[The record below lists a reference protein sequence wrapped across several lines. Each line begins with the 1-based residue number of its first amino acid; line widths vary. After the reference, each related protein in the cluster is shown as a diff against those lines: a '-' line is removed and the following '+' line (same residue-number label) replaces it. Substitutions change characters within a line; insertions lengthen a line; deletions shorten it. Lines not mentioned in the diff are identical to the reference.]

1 LGTPRRT
8 LPAPWGSF
16 LFVGEQMTNGK
27 LSSKDILK
35 LINKKA
41 GRTIAF
47 TGDQENP
54 ADVKDWISTGSRWL
68 DSITCRGQLAG
79 IPVGR
84 CTEIAGLESSGK
96 SYMAGQVAREAQKKN
111 IKVLY
116 FDSESTMSK
125 EFLEKLGCTVDG
137 EDSVII
143 IQPDDIEQVLES
155 METVMAGDPDTR
167 FLFIIDSLAM
177 TPCRAD
183 LEKDFNPQ
191 SSMAQ
196 MPRVLSLGMKKLVVS
211 LSRTQSTLLV
221 LNQLKTNIN
230 VSNPMMMLSQP
241 WFTPGGKAM
250 IYAYSLRIW
259 LTGLKG
265 KKTFVEDEAGFRIGS
280 EVKAKLEKSKFGT
293 QGRICNFKIL
303 WGGEDVGILNDES
316 LLTAI
321 KTSDKL
327 KNSGAWFTLDGY
339 DKKFQG
345 ATFPKLMQSDEK
357 FAKIVYD
364 IMDEE
369 VIRKFETKTG
379 KSEDFYGDEEV
390 KVNAE

>member
-1 LGTPRRT
+1 M
-8 LPAPWGSF
+8 SQCF
-16 LFVGEQMTNGK
+16 LFFTGECMADGK

-35 LINKKA
+35 MINKKA

-47 TGDQENP
+47 SGDQENP
-54 ADVKDWISTGSRWL
+54 ADIRDWISTGSRWL
-68 DSITCRGQLAG
+68 DSIVCRGQLAG

-84 CTEIAGLESSGK
+84 VTEIAGLESSGK
-96 SYMAGQVAREAQKKN
+96 SYMAGQVAREAQKKG

-116 FDSESTMSK
+116 FDSEQTMTSG
-125 EFLEKLGCTVDG
+125 FLEKLGCDMDG
-137 EDSVII
+137 DNQILI
-143 IQPDDIEQVLES
+143 IQPDDIEMVLETAEICMS
-155 METVMAGDPDTR
+155 NDPDNR
-167 FLFIIDSLAM
+167 YLFIIDSLAM

-196 MPRVLSLGMKKLVVS
+196 KPRVLSLGMQKLTVS
-211 LSRTQSTLLV
+211 LNKTQSTLLV

-230 VSNPMMMLSQP
+230 TSNPMMMLSQP
-241 WFTPGGKAM
+241 WFTPGGKAI

-265 KKTFVEDEAGFRIGS
+265 KKTFIEDNNGYRIGS

-303 WGGEDVGILNDES
+303 WGGEVVGIMNDES

-321 KTSDKL
+321 KPSDKL
-327 KNSGAWFTLDGY
+327 KNAGAWFTLEGY
-339 DKKFQG
+339 EKKFQA
-345 ATFPKLMQSDEK
+345 ATFPKLMQSDPK
-357 FAKIVYD
+357 FAEIVYK

-369 VIRKFETKTG
+369 VIQKFENKSG
-379 KSEDFYGDEEV
+379 KAEDFYDLEEQE
-390 KVNAE
+390 ASG

>member
-1 LGTPRRT
+1 MIM
-8 LPAPWGSF
+8 S
-16 LFVGEQMTNGK
+16 NGN

-54 ADVKDWISTGSRWL
+54 ADVRDWISTGSRWL
-68 DSITCRGQLAG
+68 DSITCRGQVAG

-96 SYMAGQVAREAQKKN
+96 SYMAGQIAREAQKKD

-155 METVMAGDPDTR
+155 METVMSGDPDTR

-230 VSNPMMMLSQP
+230 VTNPMMMLSQP

-259 LTGLKG
+259 LTGLRG

-321 KTSDKL
+321 KSSDKL

-345 ATFPKLMQSDEK
+345 ATFPKLMQTDEK
-357 FAKIVYD
+357 FSKIVYK

-379 KSEDFYGDEEV
+379 NSQDFYGDEEV

>member
-1 LGTPRRT
+1 M
-8 LPAPWGSF
+8 A
-16 LFVGEQMTNGK
+16 NGN

-96 SYMAGQVAREAQKKN
+96 SYMAGQIAREAQKKN

-125 EFLEKLGCTVDG
+125 EFLEKLGCTVEG

-230 VSNPMMMLSQP
+230 TSNPMMMLSQP

-303 WGGEDVGILNDES
+303 WGGEEVGILNDES

-321 KTSDKL
+321 KSSHKL

-379 KSEDFYGDEEV
+379 KSEDFYGDESDEV
-390 KVNAE
+390 KSNAE